1 MDFYDEI
8 VENTKKSKKE
18 KNKNTVDDCLK
29 IAMKIKKEI
38 KNYSDAGST
47 EINMWL
53 RNAILNEINTNK
65 KDSAFFIDNDV
76 KNTLIS
82 VLEKTIGYRFKIVL
96 SQSSNMLKI
105 SVYWKGE

>member
-1 MDFYDEI
+1 MNFYDEI

-18 KNKNTVDDCLK
+18 KRKNVVDDCLK
-29 IAMKIKKEI
+29 IAMKIKEEI
-38 KNYSDAGST
+38 KVFSNDGST

-53 RNAILNEINTNK
+53 GNEILNDLRTSKRDCE
-65 KDSAFFIDNDV
+65 FFIDNDV
-76 KNTLIS
+76 KDTLVS

-96 SQSSNMLKI
+96 NQSLNMLKI

>member
-18 KNKNTVDDCLK
+18 KKENVVDDCLK
-29 IAMKIKKEI
+29 IAMKIKEEI
-38 KNYSDAGST
+38 KYYSNAGST
-47 EINMWL
+47 EINIWL
-53 RNAILNEINTNK
+53 GNEILNELGTKK
-65 KDSAFFIDNDV
+65 KDCEFFIDNDV
-76 KNTLIS
+76 KDTLVS

-96 SQSSNMLKI
+96 GQSSNILKI

>member
-1 MDFYDEI
+1 MNFYDEI

-18 KNKNTVDDCLK
+18 KRKNVVDDCLK
-29 IAMKIKKEI
+29 IALKIKEEI
-38 KNYSDAGST
+38 KEASNTGST

-53 RNAILNEINTNK
+53 GNAVLNEIEINK
-65 KDSAFFIDNDV
+65 KDCAFFIDNDV
-76 KNTLIS
+76 KETLIS

-96 SQSSNMLKI
+96 GQSSNMLKI

>member
-18 KNKNTVDDCLK
+18 KRKNIVDDCLK
-29 IAMKIKKEI
+29 IAMKVKQEI
-38 KNYSDAGST
+38 KDFSDAGST

-53 RNAILNEINTNK
+53 GNAVLNEVKKKK

-76 KNTLIS
+76 KETLVS
-82 VLEKTIGYRFKIVL
+82 VIEKTIGYRFKIVL
-96 SQSSNMLKI
+96 GQSSNMLRI

>member
-18 KNKNTVDDCLK
+18 KKKNVVDDCLK
-29 IAMKIKKEI
+29 IALKVKEEI
-38 KNYSDAGST
+38 KVFSNSGNT

-53 RNAILNEINTNK
+53 GNEILNDLRTSKRDCE
-65 KDSAFFIDNDV
+65 FFIDNDV
-76 KNTLIS
+76 KETLFS
-82 VLEKTIGYRFKIVL
+82 VLEKTIGYRFKIVFN
-96 SQSSNMLKI
+96 QSSNMLKI